1 MVGRRTM
8 NPEKIDI
15 NVIEQAFLTRW
26 AAMDF
31 STWNEQEVREEF
43 IIPLLHLLGYRKGT
57 AYGLEM
63 EKELRLSEPYHRIG
77 RKRVS
82 IDYAPS
88 LRLRYFW
95 IVEAKPGTDRPMKYG
110 DLLQVH
116 LYATHPEVQANLI
129 VLCNGWEVRVYDAR
143 TLRSFDDSIHV
154 CTRDDCFTTFP
165 KLRETLSA
173 ESLLTFQRRRLISL
187 AKDTLDV
194 EVDLDRFRTFSSEMS
209 ALLHDGECKVR
220 DNATQLRSARF
231 KEWMD
236 GEREE
241 LRKASIETLFVKMDL
256 PDQGIGFP
264 VEEFVKRVMDT
275 DRTGQAHLVD
285 QLAMRYRGRPHNI
298 FRGMC
303 LHVLVRLLEEDIQV
317 EPSRYVKS
325 IVGCINELAA
335 ENIKYWSGLSRALC
349 HLDNVCM
356 RVAYKCCTRLA
367 MQFMEELLAEGKR
380 AMNAEQ
386 RVGLNPSVA
395 HLMVPSAAHLQEILW
410 RQFSRLQSE
419 REVWEGIWTLQ
430 TVEAEL
436 DSLPASKYPD
446 GRSDLLFWEFQGR
459 SCDTLRAATW
469 NALNDKVDLL
479 RNAGVTSDI
488 LEFAALDWERV
499 SRTIP
504 QEDRPPEGFVPSLTA
519 ATLARDFLPKVLALR
534 FGAFMAEVRREN
546 PLP

>member
-1 MVGRRTM
+1 
-8 NPEKIDI
+8 
-15 NVIEQAFLTRW
+15 
-26 AAMDF
+26 MDF
-31 STWNEQEVREEF
+31 SSWNEQEVREEF
-43 IIPLLHLLGYRKGT
+43 IIRLLHLLGYRKGT
-57 AYGLEM
+57 AHGLEM
-63 EKELRLSEPYHRIG
+63 EKELKLSEPYHRIG
-77 RKRVS
+77 RQKVS

-95 IVEAKPGTDRPMKYG
+95 IVEAKPGTDRPMKFG

-143 TLRSFDDSIHV
+143 TLRSFDDTIHV
-154 CTRDDCFTTFP
+154 CTRDDCLTTFP
-165 KLRETLSA
+165 KLREILSA

-194 EVDLDRFRTFSSEMS
+194 EVDLERFQRFSMKMS
-209 ALLHDGECKVR
+209 ALLRDGERKVR
-220 DNATQLRSARF
+220 DNAAQLQSAYF
-231 KEWMD
+231 KEWLD

-241 LRKASIETLFVKMDL
+241 LRKATVEVLFVKMDL
-256 PDQGIGFP
+256 PDQGRRLP
-264 VEEFVKRVMDT
+264 VDEFVRRVMGA
-275 DRTGQAHLVD
+275 DRTGQARLVD
-285 QLAMRYRGRPHNI
+285 QIAMRYRGRPHNI
-298 FRGMC
+298 FRGLC
-303 LHVLVRLLEEDIQV
+303 LHVLVRLLEEGIQV
-317 EPSRYVKS
+317 EPSNYVNS

-367 MQFMEELLAEGKR
+367 MQFMQELLAEGRR

-395 HLMVPSAAHLQEILW
+395 HLMVPSAAHMQEILW
-410 RQFSRLQSE
+410 RKFAFLQSE
-419 REVWEGIWTLQ
+419 KEIWEGIWTLQ

-436 DSLPASKYPD
+436 DTLPAVKYPD
-446 GRSDLLFWEFQGR
+446 GDSDLLFWEFQGH
-459 SCDTLRAATW
+459 SCDHLRAVTW
-469 NALNDKVDLL
+469 NALNGKIDLL
-479 RNAGVTSDI
+479 RNAGVGSEI
-488 LEFAALDWERV
+488 LEFASLDREQL

-504 QEDRPPEGFVPSLTA
+504 REDRPPEKFVPSLTA
-519 ATLARDFLPKVLALR
+519 TKIARDFLPKILALR
-534 FGAFMAEVRREN
+534 LAAVMAEVQREK